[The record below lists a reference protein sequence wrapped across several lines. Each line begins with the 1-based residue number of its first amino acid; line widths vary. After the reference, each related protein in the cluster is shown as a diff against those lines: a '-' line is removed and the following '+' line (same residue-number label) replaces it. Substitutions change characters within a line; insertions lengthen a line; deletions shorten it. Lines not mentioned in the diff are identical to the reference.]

1 MKMKMNSI
9 PTDSLSFANDGLYGV
24 IPKPQAQAVSLASGA
39 LSSRLNN
46 NVKTSFGD
54 NSYSQKTIVTP
65 GQAEKALQ
73 RLLSTGSEGMHQPTL
88 RDVMQ
93 MDPMV
98 LSVMMTQLVLDL
110 SSSNAS
116 SICKQLERATEV
128 QSELRNK
135 QVEKYQAQINDSVA
149 QSDQAR
155 KAAIVNVIF
164 SWIIAAVETVV
175 GVLKI
180 MEGLVTGNPLAVA
193 SGAAYLTAGVAGMV
207 KAGAETALLLGA
219 DKETCNDIIKVAGTV
234 QSASE
239 GVALV
244 LDVVQIGRGIRAAGE
259 LTKEAVKTAV
269 KEGLGHSTKV
279 RTAMSVLGLSGGVN
293 SIAKGAVGIETA
305 ELQQNIDR
313 LVVQQGFIDFVQ
325 NWTEDRKKIQQKQL
339 REAYQQGADVI
350 RRASEVIDNYGT
362 ALANIAG
369 ARA

>member
-1 MKMKMNSI
+1 MKMNSI
-9 PTDSLSFANDGLYGV
+9 PTDSLSFANDELYGV

-54 NSYSQKTIVTP
+54 DSYSQKTIVAP

-259 LTKEAVKTAV
+259 LTKEAVTKAV
-269 KEGLGHSTKV
+269 KEGVGHSSKV
-279 RTAMSVLGLSGGVN
+279 YTTRGLSGGVN
-293 SIAKGAVGIETA
+293 RIAEGAVGIETA

-313 LVVQQGFIDFVQ
+313 LVVMQSFIDFMQ
-325 NWTEDRKKIQQKQL
+325 NCIEDHKKIQQKQL